1 MLDTEAMAWE
11 PLKVDGVLPPPR
23 GNHSAVV
30 VSERLWLF
38 GGDSAHAAALP
49 HPVWSLQLSAHPHS
63 PTAWAAVSAT
73 GEPAPPSCDH
83 AAVAIGARVLLLG
96 GSSSEP
102 SGYLPFHRIPIFH
115 TDTLQWSRMTCGG
128 SVPSSRAGH
137 VAAAV
142 PIGAVGGGHSVYI
155 FGGGNSATG
164 FDDLHVLSTSTLRW
178 SCLSS
183 STAADTPDAQPLATE
198 GAAIA
203 HSGGM
208 LLVFGGYTAAGATR
222 RCYAWG
228 CALAGEAE
236 GPSSVGSHS
245 SSGRV
250 TPALESSGGGEPLPL
265 AASASAAALVLLACP
280 SDSASAQRQA
290 KAAQQAMVGVL
301 EAVHVVPTTA
311 EPTGEAPSAVLSA
324 TSQEQ
329 ALSLVTQARSS
340 HECLP
345 KRPLDDP

>member
-203 HSGGM
+203 HSGYAASLWWLHSSWRHSA
-208 LLVFGGYTAAGATR
+208 LLRMGLRPR
-222 RCYAWG
+222 RRG
-228 CALAGEAE
+228 R
-236 GPSSVGSHS
+236 GPSSRQPFEQRSRHAGTRKQR
-245 SSGRV
+245 GR
-250 TPALESSGGGEPLPL
+250 
-265 AASASAAALVLLACP
+265 AAAARRVPRSGMVLLACP
-280 SDSASAQRQA
+280 SDSASAQQQA
-290 KAAQQAMVGVL
+290 KAAQQAMVGVPRPCTWCRRGRANGRRL
-301 EAVHVVPTTA
+301 
-311 EPTGEAPSAVLSA
+311 APS
-324 TSQEQ
+324 
-329 ALSLVTQARSS
+329 
-340 HECLP
+340 
-345 KRPLDDP
+345 